1 MRQPPSGAVCAR
13 SGRHAHGRET
23 ADDVAHRSG
32 TSAEYKDAVIKVRRV
47 RRSTPRPRKRR
58 TNCDIIA
65 VGGELRSR
73 RHTLPTFARNIAA
86 VGWMWP
92 HTRRGRV
99 ASLLLPAPQWAL
111 CDERSESPRASCEPA
126 LARRTSPCAQAKVA
140 RAVRQGKVEVR
151 SALRPAYVR
160 TYVPVVR
167 IYMCARVLYGCAL
180 GSTQRDCEE
189 RCAADRPVLTRA
201 HAHRRSDRQGQTRR
215 PGQSSATFCGLSA
228 AV

>member
-1 MRQPPSGAVCAR
+1 MCAR

-23 ADDVAHRSG
+23 ADDIAHRSG

-58 TNCDIIA
+58 TNCNIIA
-65 VGGELRSR
+65 VGGELRPR

-86 VGWMWP
+86 VGRMWP

-99 ASLLLPAPQWAL
+99 ASLLRPALQWAV

-160 TYVPVVR
+160 TGGTYVYVRARIVWLCTGEVRSETARSVALPTGRCSRAHTHIGAATDRGRPGVPV
-167 IYMCARVLYGCAL
+167 
-180 GSTQRDCEE
+180 S
-189 RCAADRPVLTRA
+189 
-201 HAHRRSDRQGQTRR
+201 HRR
-215 PGQSSATFCGLSA
+215 LSA
-228 AV
+228 V

>member
-1 MRQPPSGAVCAR
+1 MCAR

-65 VGGELRSR
+65 VGGELRPR

-92 HTRRGRV
+92 HMRRGRV
-99 ASLLLPAPQWAL
+99 ASLLRPAPQWAL
-111 CDERSESPRASCEPA
+111 CDERSENPDLVAVKLRASAGTANVAVCAGEGCPSGTAGKGRGALGASPR
-126 LARRTSPCAQAKVA
+126 
-140 RAVRQGKVEVR
+140 
-151 SALRPAYVR
+151 VR

-167 IYMCARVLYGCAL
+167 IYMCARGLYGCAL
-180 GSTQRDCEE
+180 GSTQRDGEE

-201 HAHRRSDRQGQTRR
+201 HAQGAATDRGRPGVPVSHRR
-215 PGQSSATFCGLSA
+215 LSA
-228 AV
+228 V

>member
-1 MRQPPSGAVCAR
+1 MCAR

-65 VGGELRSR
+65 VGGELRPR

-92 HTRRGRV
+92 HTRRGWV
-99 ASLLLPAPQWAL
+99 ASLLLTAPQWAL

-160 TYVPVVR
+160 TYRWYVY
-167 IYMCARVLYGCAL
+167 ICARARIVWLCTGKYAARLRGAL
-180 GSTQRDCEE
+180 
-189 RCAADRPVLTRA
+189 RCRQAGA
-201 HAHRRSDRQGQTRR
+201 HARTRTRRSNRQGQTRR
-215 PGQSSATFCGLSA
+215 PGHRRLSA
-228 AV
+228 V